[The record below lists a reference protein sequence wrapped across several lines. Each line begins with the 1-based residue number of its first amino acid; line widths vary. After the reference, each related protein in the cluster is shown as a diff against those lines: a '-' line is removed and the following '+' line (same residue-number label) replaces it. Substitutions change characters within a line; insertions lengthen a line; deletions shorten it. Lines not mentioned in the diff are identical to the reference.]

1 MMARGLR
8 IGLFGGAFDPVHI
21 GHQRVAES
29 FLKSNLIDELHVLP
43 TAQSPHKENKRSTSF
58 NHRSQMLK
66 LAFSDYEH
74 VMVNEIENSLPKP
87 SYTLQTIEHLQNVYP
102 ENLYYLCIGED
113 NLASFHKWYKYKSI
127 LQKVTLIV
135 AGRPGAEGSSQQTEI
150 LERSIFIDHE
160 EIEISSTDIR
170 NQKNPGK
177 MDKAVPE
184 SVIDYI
190 QRHNLYAD

>member
-74 VMVNEIENSLPKP
+74 VVVNEIENSLPKP
-87 SYTLQTIEHLQNVYP
+87 SYTLQTIEHLQNAYP

-135 AGRPGAEGSSQQTEI
+135 AGRPGAEGNSQQTEI

-170 NQKNPGK
+170 NQKNPGE

-190 QRHNLYAD
+190 QRHNIYAD

>member
-74 VMVNEIENSLPKP
+74 VVVNEIENSLPKP
-87 SYTLQTIEHLQNVYP
+87 SYTLQTIEHLQNANP

-170 NQKNPGK
+170 NQKNPGE

-190 QRHNLYAD
+190 QRHNIYAD

>member
-1 MMARGLR
+1 MKARGLR

-58 NHRSQMLK
+58 YHRSQMLK

-74 VMVNEIENSLPKP
+74 VVVNEIENNLPKP
-87 SYTLQTIEHLQNVYP
+87 SYTLQTIEYLQEEYP

-135 AGRPGAEGSSQQTEI
+135 AGRPGTDGSSQQTEI
-150 LERSIFIDHE
+150 LERSIFIEHE

-170 NQKNPGK
+170 NQTNPGD
-177 MDKAVPE
+177 MDKDVPE

-190 QRHNLYAD
+190 QRHSLYAD